1 MNAPNTGSFLGAEDE
16 PLYPPN
22 SDERLMAI
30 LSHILAIVPGI
41 GILAPLIIYL
51 AKKDSSPFIA
61 HHARESLNF
70 QITVIMAYI
79 VAVLTM
85 ILLIGFFLFWLVG
98 IVNTVLVIV
107 ATIKANDGKLYRY
120 PFSSRLI

>member
-1 MNAPNTGSFLGAEDE
+1 MNTSNTESFLGTGEE
-16 PLYPPN
+16 PLVPPG

-41 GILAPLIIYL
+41 GILGPLIIYL
-51 AKKDSSPFIA
+51 AKKDSPFVA

-70 QITVIMAYI
+70 QITVIIAYI

-85 ILLIGFFLFWLVG
+85 ILLIGFFLFWLIG
-98 IVNTVLVIV
+98 IANTILVIV
-107 ATIKANDGKLYRY
+107 ASIRANDGKLYRY
-120 PFSSRLI
+120 PFSTRLV